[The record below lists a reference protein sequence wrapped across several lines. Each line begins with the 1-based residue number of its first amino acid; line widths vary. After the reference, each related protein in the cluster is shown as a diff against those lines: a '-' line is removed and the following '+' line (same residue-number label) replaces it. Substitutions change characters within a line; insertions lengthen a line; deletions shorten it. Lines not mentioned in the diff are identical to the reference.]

1 MRIPDFRYPLGTVF
15 LVAAGLGASQ
25 SGTPQQAV
33 DELLAADRAFSAAS
47 AATDVV
53 SGISA
58 MFSADVVLPLPG
70 GKFANGIAAA
80 REALAAG
87 PENAGA
93 RVEWSPIRGGI
104 SADGRHGFTF
114 GYMKLHKADQT
125 IAPAKYLSYWI
136 RTAEGWRVAVYKRSR
151 RPDQPV
157 ATELLPAALPR
168 SMVKPVGDDETLEAY
183 RKSID
188 RAERDFSDEAQK
200 IGLGAAFA
208 KYGTADAVNMGGPA
222 AAGFVIGSEAIGKAV
237 SAGDPPGGSPV
248 SWAPD
253 RVIVASSGD
262 LGVTIGMIWPNAK
275 PADGSKPAGFS
286 FFTIWRRA
294 TPGDPWR
301 YVAE

>member
-1 MRIPDFRYPLGTVF
+1 MRTPAFRYPLGTVL

-53 SGISA
+53 SGMSA
-58 MFSADVVLPLPG
+58 MFAADVVLPLPG
-70 GKFANGIAAA
+70 GKFANGIPAA
-80 REALAAG
+80 RAALAANA
-87 PENAGA
+87 ENAGA
-93 RVEWSPIRGGI
+93 RVEWTPIRGGI
-104 SADGRHGFTF
+104 SADGLHGFTF

-136 RTAEGWRVAVYKRSR
+136 RTSEGWRVAVYKRTR
-151 RPDQPV
+151 RPDSPV
-157 ATELLPAALPR
+157 STALLPAALPPR
-168 SMVKPVGDDETLEAY
+168 MVKPSDDDATVEAY

-188 RAERDFSDEAQK
+188 RAERDFSDEAQR
-200 IGLGAAFA
+200 IGLGPAFA
-208 KYGTADAVNMGGPA
+208 KYGSADAVNMGGPA
-222 AAGFVIGSEAIGKAV
+222 AAGFVIGSEAIGRTV
-237 SAGDPPGGSPV
+237 SAGDAPGGSPV

-262 LGVTIGMIWPNAK
+262 LGVTIGMIRPNAQ
-275 PADGSKPAGFS
+275 PADGSTPAGFA

-294 TPGDPWR
+294 TPKDPWR

>member
-1 MRIPDFRYPLGTVF
+1 MRTPDSRYALGTVL
-15 LVAAGLGASQ
+15 LVVAGLGASQ

-33 DELLAADRAFSAAS
+33 DELLAADRAFSTAS
-47 AATDVV
+47 AATDPV

-58 MFSADVVLPLPG
+58 MFAADVVLPLPG
-70 GKFANGIAAA
+70 GKFANGIGAA
-80 REALAAG
+80 RDALAG
-87 PENAGA
+87 GVENAGA
-93 RVEWSPIRGGI
+93 RVEWSPIRGGV
-104 SADGRHGFTF
+104 SADGLHGFTF
-114 GYMKLHKADQT
+114 GYMKLHRADRT

-136 RTAEGWRVAVYKRSR
+136 KTPEGWRVAVYKRTR
-151 RPDQPV
+151 RPDAPV
-157 ATELLPAALPR
+157 STALLPAALPPR
-168 SMVKPVGDDETLEAY
+168 MVKPAGDDETLGTH

-200 IGLGAAFA
+200 IGLGPAFA
-208 KYGTADAVNMGGPA
+208 KYGSADAVNMGGPA
-222 AAGFVIGSEAIGKAV
+222 AAGFVIGSEAIGRAV

-286 FFTIWRRA
+286 FFTIWRRS
-294 TPGDPWR
+294 TPKDPWR

>member
-1 MRIPDFRYPLGTVF
+1 MPIPDFRYPLGTIL
-15 LVAAGLGASQ
+15 LVAAGLEASQ

-33 DELLAADRAFSAAS
+33 DELLAADRAYAAAS
-47 AATDVV
+47 AGTDVV

-58 MFSADVVLPLPG
+58 MFAADVVLPLPG
-70 GKFANGIAAA
+70 GKFANGISAA
-80 REALAAG
+80 REALSASA
-87 PENAGA
+87 ENAGA
-93 RVEWSPIRGGI
+93 RVEWAPIRGGI
-104 SADGRHGFTF
+104 SADGLHGFTF

-125 IAPAKYLSYWI
+125 TAPAKYLAYWI

-151 RPDQPV
+151 RPDSV
-157 ATELLPAALPR
+157 VSTALLPAALPPH
-168 SMVKPVGDDETLEAY
+168 MVKPSTGREALEAF
-183 RKSID
+183 RRSLD
-188 RAERDFSDEAQK
+188 RAERDFSDAAQR

-208 KYGTADAVNMGGPA
+208 KYGSADAVNMGGPA
-222 AAGFVIGSEAIGKAV
+222 AGAFVMGSEAIGRAV

-262 LGVTIGMIWPNAK
+262 LGVTIGMIRPNAR
-275 PADGSKPAGFS
+275 PADGAQPAGFA

-294 TPGDPWR
+294 TPNDPWR

>member
-15 LVAAGLGASQ
+15 LVATGLGASQ
-25 SGTPQQAV
+25 SATPQQAV

-47 AATDVV
+47 AGIDLV
-53 SGISA
+53 SGLAA
-58 MFSADVVLPLPG
+58 MFAAEVVLPLPG
-70 GKFANGIAAA
+70 GKFADGIAAA
-80 REALAAG
+80 REALAANA
-87 PENAGA
+87 ENTGA
-93 RVEWSPIRGGI
+93 RVQWTPIRGGI
-104 SADGRHGFTF
+104 SADGLHGFTF

-136 RTAEGWRVAVYKRSR
+136 KTREGWRVAVYKRSR
-151 RPDQPV
+151 RPDSMVP
-157 ATELLPAALPR
+157 TTLLPAALPPR
-168 SMVKPVGDDETLEAY
+168 MVKPASDDETLEGY
-183 RKSID
+183 RMSLD

-208 KYGTADAVNMGGPA
+208 KYGSADAVNMGRPD
-222 AAGFVIGSEAIGKAV
+222 AAGFVIGSEAIGRAV

-262 LGVTIGMIWPNAK
+262 LGVTIGLIRPNAR
-275 PADGSKPAGFS
+275 PGDGSQHAGFA
-286 FFTIWRRA
+286 FFTIWRRS
-294 TPGDPWR
+294 TPQDPWR

>member
-1 MRIPDFRYPLGTVF
+1 MRIPDFRYPLGTV
-15 LVAAGLGASQ
+15 LLAAAGLGASQ
-25 SGTPQQAV
+25 TGTPQQAV
-33 DELLAADRAFSAAS
+33 DELLAADRAYAAAS
-47 AATDVV
+47 AGTDLV

-58 MFSADVVLPLPG
+58 MFAADVVLPLPG

-80 REALAAG
+80 REALSANA
-87 PENAGA
+87 ENAGA
-93 RVEWSPIRGGI
+93 RVEWAPIRGGI
-104 SADGRHGFTF
+104 SADGLHGFTF

-136 RTAEGWRVAVYKRSR
+136 RTAEGWRVVVYKRSR
-151 RPDQPV
+151 RPDSAV
-157 ATELLPAALPR
+157 STALLPAALPPHL
-168 SMVKPVGDDETLEAY
+168 VKPSTGPDALEAF
-183 RKSID
+183 RRSLD
-188 RAERDFSDEAQK
+188 RAERDFSDEAQQ

-208 KYGTADAVNMGGPA
+208 KYGSADAVNMGGPA
-222 AAGFVIGSEAIGKAV
+222 AAAFVMGSEAIGRAV

-262 LGVTIGMIWPNAK
+262 LGVTIGMIRPNAR
-275 PADGSKPAGFS
+275 PADGAQPAGFA

-294 TPGDPWR
+294 TPNDPWR

>member
-25 SGTPQQAV
+25 SATPQQAV

-47 AATDVV
+47 AGIDVV
-53 SGISA
+53 SGLAA
-58 MFSADVVLPLPG
+58 MFAAEVVLPLPG
-70 GKFANGIAAA
+70 GKFADGIAAA
-80 REALAAG
+80 REALAANA
-87 PENAGA
+87 ENTGA
-93 RVEWSPIRGGI
+93 RVQWTPIRGGI
-104 SADGRHGFTF
+104 SADGLHGFTF

-136 RTAEGWRVAVYKRSR
+136 KTREGWRVAVYKRSR
-151 RPDQPV
+151 RPDSLV
-157 ATELLPAALPR
+157 STTLLPAALPPR
-168 SMVKPVGDDETLEAY
+168 MVKLSTDSEVLEGF
-183 RKSID
+183 RRSID

-208 KYGTADAVNMGGPA
+208 KYGSADAVNMGRPD
-222 AAGFVIGSEAIGKAV
+222 AAGFVIGSEAIGRAV

-262 LGVTIGMIWPNAK
+262 LGVTIGMIRPNAE
-275 PADGSKPAGFS
+275 PADGSRPTGSS
-286 FFTIWRRA
+286 FFTIWRRS
-294 TPGDPWR
+294 TPQDPWR

>member
-1 MRIPDFRYPLGTVF
+1 MRTPDFRYPLGTLF

-33 DELLAADRAFSAAS
+33 DELLSADRAFSTAS
-47 AATDVV
+47 AAIDVV

-58 MFSADVVLPLPG
+58 MFAADVILPLPG
-70 GKFANGIAAA
+70 GKFANGILAA
-80 REALAAG
+80 REALASNT
-87 PENAGA
+87 ENAGA
-93 RVEWSPIRGGI
+93 RVEWTPIRGGI
-104 SADGRHGFTF
+104 SADGQHGFTF
-114 GYMKLHKADQT
+114 GYMKLHKADRT

-136 RTAEGWRVAVYKRSR
+136 KTPEGWRVAVYKRTR
-151 RPDQPV
+151 RPDSV
-157 ATELLPAALPR
+157 VSTELLPAALPPR
-168 SMVKPVGDDETLEAY
+168 MVKPAADDQTLETH

-200 IGLGAAFA
+200 IGLGPAFA
-208 KYGTADAVNMGGPA
+208 KYGSPDAVNMGGPG
-222 AAGFVIGSEAIGKAV
+222 AAGFVIGSESIGRAV

-275 PADGSKPAGFS
+275 PADSSQPAGFS

-294 TPGDPWR
+294 TPKDPWR

>member
-15 LVAAGLGASQ
+15 LVATGLGASQ
-25 SGTPQQAV
+25 SATPQQAV

-47 AATDVV
+47 AGIDLV
-53 SGISA
+53 SGLAA
-58 MFSADVVLPLPG
+58 MFAAEVVLPLPG
-70 GKFANGIAAA
+70 GKFADGIAAA
-80 REALAAG
+80 REALAANA
-87 PENAGA
+87 ENTGA
-93 RVEWSPIRGGI
+93 RVQWTPIRGGI
-104 SADGRHGFTF
+104 SADGLHGFTF

-136 RTAEGWRVAVYKRSR
+136 KTREGWRVAVYKRSR
-151 RPDQPV
+151 RPDSMV
-157 ATELLPAALPR
+157 STTLLPAALPPR
-168 SMVKPVGDDETLEAY
+168 MVKLSTDSEVLEGF
-183 RKSID
+183 RRSID

-208 KYGTADAVNMGGPA
+208 KYGSADAVNMGRPD
-222 AAGFVIGSEAIGKAV
+222 AAGFVIGSEAIGRAV

-262 LGVTIGMIWPNAK
+262 LGVTIGLIRPNAR
-275 PADGSKPAGFS
+275 PGDGSQHAGFA
-286 FFTIWRRA
+286 FFTIWRRS
-294 TPGDPWR
+294 TPQDPWR

>member
-1 MRIPDFRYPLGTVF
+1 MRTPDFRYPLGTVF

-25 SGTPQQAV
+25 SATPQQAV
-33 DELLAADRAFSAAS
+33 DELLAADRAFSTAG

-58 MFSADVVLPLPG
+58 MFTADVVLPLPG
-70 GKFANGIAAA
+70 GKFANGIPAA
-80 REALAAG
+80 REALAANA
-87 PENAGA
+87 ENAGA
-93 RVEWSPIRGGI
+93 RVEWTPIRGGI
-104 SADGRHGFTF
+104 SADGLHGFTF

-136 RTAEGWRVAVYKRSR
+136 KTSEGWRVAVYKRTR
-151 RPDQPV
+151 RPDSLV
-157 ATELLPAALPR
+157 SIALLPAALPPR
-168 SMVKPVGDDETLEAY
+168 LVKPAGDDETLEGY

-188 RAERDFSDEAQK
+188 RVERDFSDEAQK

-208 KYGTADAVNMGGPA
+208 KYGSADAVNMGGPG
-222 AAGFVIGSEAIGKAV
+222 AAGFVIGSEAIGRAV
-237 SAGDPPGGSPV
+237 SAGDPPGPSPV
-248 SWAPD
+248 FWAPD

-262 LGVTIGMIWPNAK
+262 LGVTIGMIRPNAK
-275 PADGSKPAGFS
+275 PADGSTPAGFS

-294 TPGDPWR
+294 TAKDPWR

>member
-1 MRIPDFRYPLGTVF
+1 MRIPGFGYPLGTVF

-47 AATDVV
+47 AATDVA

-58 MFSADVVLPLPG
+58 MFAADVVLPLPG
-70 GKFANGIAAA
+70 GKFATGIPAA
-80 REALAAG
+80 REALAANA
-87 PENAGA
+87 ENAGA
-93 RVEWSPIRGGI
+93 RVEWTPIRGGI

-136 RTAEGWRVAVYKRSR
+136 RTPEGWRVAVYKRTR
-151 RPDQPV
+151 RPDSV
-157 ATELLPAALPR
+157 VSTALLPAALPPR
-168 SMVKPVGDDETLEAY
+168 MVKPSDDEHAVEAY
-183 RKSID
+183 RKSLD

-200 IGLGAAFA
+200 LGLGPAFA

-222 AAGFVIGSEAIGKAV
+222 AAGFVIGSDAIGRAV
-237 SAGDPPGGSPV
+237 SAGDAPGGSPV

-262 LGVTIGMIWPNAK
+262 LGVTIGMIRPNAK
-275 PADGSKPAGFS
+275 PADGSTPAGFS

-294 TPGDPWR
+294 TPKDPWR

>member
-1 MRIPDFRYPLGTVF
+1 MRTPDFRYPLGTAF

-33 DELLAADRAFSAAS
+33 DELLSADRAFSTAS

-58 MFSADVVLPLPG
+58 MFAADVVLPLPG
-70 GKFANGIAAA
+70 GKFANGILAA
-80 REALAAG
+80 RDALAAN

-93 RVEWSPIRGGI
+93 RVEWAPIRGGI

-136 RTAEGWRVAVYKRSR
+136 KAAEGWRVAVYKRTR
-151 RPDQPV
+151 RPDSLV
-157 ATELLPAALPR
+157 STALLPAALPLR
-168 SMVKPVGDDETLEAY
+168 MVKPASDDERLEAY
-183 RKSID
+183 SKSID

-200 IGLGAAFA
+200 IGLGPAFA
-208 KYGTADAVNMGGPA
+208 KYGGADAVNMGGPG
-222 AAGFVIGSEAIGKAV
+222 AAGFVIGSEAIGRAV
-237 SAGDPPGGSPV
+237 SAGDPPGPSPV

-262 LGVTIGMIWPNAK
+262 LGVTIGMIRPNAK
-275 PADGSKPAGFS
+275 PADGSTPAGFS

-294 TPGDPWR
+294 TLKDPWR